1 MLLSR
6 KEIYLRR
13 PSVVWGVAVAAF
25 LGIVASLFLGSI
37 SRLIAIQLA
46 QVTAAFLFGFFFRK
60 WWSQKEDP
68 TKQVAI
74 LFEEGK
80 QLELWSE
87 LSQTGQWYY
96 DLRSRRIFASQ
107 KMWEV
112 YGLVGSQ
119 CSEKITFEDILRR
132 IHPDDRELVL
142 KGLQT
147 AMEGGSQVID
157 YRIIV
162 NGKIRHLHTN
172 RIPRYDETGKIIG
185 IDGCS
190 QDITELVE
198 AKLAAK
204 QSEDRM
210 RKLIENAQI
219 LICTINPETLVV
231 TFHNKWYEAALG
243 YTREEFAKRT
253 IIEATYPDDREKS
266 KQAYER
272 ILSGKSDHERLEKRY
287 ITKTGSLFTVDLS
300 LIAIRDQD
308 GKLEN
313 ILAVAVDINDRKRAE
328 EALRKS
334 EERFR
339 IATQSVHIGLWDYNL
354 QTKRVFWTPESF
366 TLLGYPVDEAEE
378 HPDYEFYERVHPNDI
393 DKMYEALEQH
403 CLGKTPEYR
412 CEFRIRCA
420 DGHWTWNMGIGKI
433 VEWAKDGEPLRM
445 LGVQIDIN
453 RQKQLEFELIRA
465 REDAER
471 ANVAKSAFLAN
482 MSHEIRTPMTA
493 ILGFTELLE
502 SPDLDKEEAK
512 EFLKTIQR
520 NGQHLLQLIND
531 ILDLSKIDSGW
542 FTIKPKPCD
551 YLTVAKEALEVMR
564 VRALKKGIKLYLE
577 AKGEVPNQME
587 TDPDRLRQCL
597 INLLG
602 NAIKFTDK
610 GDIRLQLKYL
620 PAWHFNRPA
629 MQFKVIDTGI
639 GIPEDK
645 IESLFNPFV
654 QADDSMARQ
663 HGGTGLGLAIT
674 KQIAEMLGGKIQGE
688 SELDRGS
695 TFTITLPIGKI
706 PDLQMVEIPERVE
719 VTAKPFD
726 FASEVSEK
734 VAYGTPSIKNALNRK
749 QILLAEDGPDNQR
762 FICTTLYKAGAKV
775 DVAENGR
782 IAVEMVRANPDRY
795 DLILMDMQ
803 MPEMDGYEATS
814 VLRQI
819 GVETPIIALTAHA
832 FVEESEKCKEIGC
845 TDFCAKP
852 IKPKELIDVI
862 LKHLEE
868 TTTKVAKRHETF

>member
-96 DLRSRRIFASQ
+96 DLRSLRIFASQ
-107 KMWEV
+107 KMREV

-119 CSEKITFEDILRR
+119 RSEKITFEDILKR

-162 NGKIRHLHTN
+162 KGKIRHLHTN

-253 IIEATYPDDREKS
+253 IIEVTHPDDREKS

-403 CLGKTPEYR
+403 CQGKTPEYR

-471 ANVAKSAFLAN
+471 ANVAKSTFLAN

-577 AKGEVPNQME
+577 SKGELPNQME

-597 INLLG
+597 INLVG

-620 PAWHFNRPA
+620 FSWHFGRPA
-629 MQFKVIDTGI
+629 MQFKVIDSGI
-639 GIPEDK
+639 GIPKDK

-674 KQIAEMLGGKIQGE
+674 KQITEMLGGKIQGE

-706 PDLQMVEIPERVE
+706 PDVQMVEIPERVE
-719 VTAKPFD
+719 VNAKPFD

-734 VAYGTPSIKNALNRK
+734 VEYDTPSIKNALDRK
-749 QILLAEDGPDNQR
+749 QILLAEDGTDNQR

-819 GVETPIIALTAHA
+819 GVETPIVALTAHA

-845 TDFCAKP
+845 TDFCTKP